1 MERRRV
7 PARTT
12 FEPVVG
18 YSRAVRD
25 GRHIYVS
32 GTAPVMPDGAPPSPD
47 PYRQAQRCF
56 QIVLE
61 ALEELGASAE
71 HVVRTRAY
79 LVRAEDWEA
88 VGKAHGEAFGT
99 AKPATAFIVVLKLL
113 DPRWLL
119 EVEADAVVP
128 EQETGPPAS

>member
-18 YSRAVRD
+18 YSRAVRE
-25 GRHIYVS
+25 GRHIFVS
-32 GTAPVMPDGAPPSPD
+32 GTAPVMPDGAPPPPD

-61 ALEELGASAE
+61 ALGELGASAKD
-71 HVVRTRAY
+71 VVRTRAY

-88 VGKAHGEAFGT
+88 VGKAHGEAFGA
-99 AKPATAFIVVLKLL
+99 AKPATAFVVVLRLL
-113 DPRWLL
+113 DPRWLV
-119 EVEADAVVP
+119 EIEADAVVSGD
-128 EQETGPPAS
+128 EPPV

>member
-1 MERRRV
+1 MTERERV

-18 YSRAVRD
+18 YSRAVRE
-25 GRHIYVS
+25 GRHVYVS
-32 GTAPVMPDGAPPSPD
+32 GTAPVVPDGAVPSPD

-61 ALEELGASAE
+61 ALGELGASAE

-88 VGKAHGEAFGT
+88 VGKAHGEAFGE
-99 AKPATAFIVVLKLL
+99 ARPATTFVVVLRLL
-113 DPRWLL
+113 DPRWLV

-128 EQETGPPAS
+128 E